1 MSSFS
6 ARPPSH
12 FDRFIPYQGPPTS
25 KRKRVSSSADTRVDP
40 RESPTSATPA
50 FESSSGNRSGSVAPQ
65 GSLWTTSQGDL
76 AGEVDGPPGQQ
87 WSYDCGIVNRPSDST
102 DGSQS
107 IWTEVSTF
115 TGGGPICSS
124 LSSARHR
131 AEERLDPM
139 EGGASDGTSLLAS
152 TALLTSPLSFRDEV
166 FSDPVEGLSAF
177 DHVDLQPRN
186 SQGSAIETPV
196 DGDTPLPRR
205 ACVPSGHGASEAAT
219 THLPDYGDL
228 LGGRDT
234 AYFHQFDLVS
244 TTAGG
249 QHAHQS

>member
-50 FESSSGNRSGSVAPQ
+50 FESSSGYRSGSVAPQ
-65 GSLWTTSQGDL
+65 GS
-76 AGEVDGPPGQQ
+76 
-87 WSYDCGIVNRPSDST
+87 YST

>member
-76 AGEVDGPPGQQ
+76 A
-87 WSYDCGIVNRPSDST
+87 DST

-234 AYFHQFDLVS
+234 AYFHQFDVVS

>member
-1 MSSFS
+1 
-6 ARPPSH
+6 
-12 FDRFIPYQGPPTS
+12 
-25 KRKRVSSSADTRVDP
+25 
-40 RESPTSATPA
+40 
-50 FESSSGNRSGSVAPQ
+50 
-65 GSLWTTSQGDL
+65 
-76 AGEVDGPPGQQ
+76 
-87 WSYDCGIVNRPSDST
+87 
-102 DGSQS
+102 
-107 IWTEVSTF
+107 
-115 TGGGPICSS
+115 
-124 LSSARHR
+124 
-131 AEERLDPM
+131 M

-234 AYFHQFDLVS
+234 AYFHQFDVVS